1 MKEPS
6 DVKNNGNRIPLWVK
20 LGLTAFVAVL
30 VPNYWRDYGPTNF
43 LYYCDVALM
52 MALAAVWL
60 ESPLLAS
67 MPAVG
72 ILLPQTLW
80 MVDFL
85 CQSVGLPLTGMTA
98 YMFDQGL
105 PLFTR
110 ALSFFHF
117 WLPLLLVWLVWR
129 LGYDRRALPAWTAL
143 AWVLILV
150 CYFLMP
156 APPAPVSNPNQPVNI
171 NYVYGFS
178 SEHPQTWMPQ
188 PLFVAALMAAM
199 PLVLFI
205 PTHLLLRKLFRPAP
219 SPLCEAHREAT
230 KFEPAASSKRRR
242 AAALG
247 ARTSCPPLAAHRE
260 SLNARNSS

>member
-1 MKEPS
+1 MKTPS
-6 DVKNNGNRIPLWVK
+6 RSEDKGRRIPLWVK

-43 LYYCDVALM
+43 LYYCDVSLLM
-52 MALAAVWL
+52 TLAAVWL

-80 MVDFL
+80 MTDFL
-85 CQSVGLPLTGMTA
+85 CQSAGVPLTGMTA
-98 YMFDQGL
+98 YMFNPKL
-105 PLFTR
+105 PLLTR

-129 LGYDRRALPAWTAL
+129 LGYDRRALPAWTGL
-143 AWVLILV
+143 AWGLILI

-156 APPAPVSNPNQPVNI
+156 APPAPLAHPNQPVNI
-171 NYVYGFS
+171 NYVYGF

-188 PLFVAALMAAM
+188 PLFVAVMMAAM
-199 PLVLFI
+199 PLLLFI

-219 SPLCEAHREAT
+219 SPL
-230 KFEPAASSKRRR
+230 
-242 AAALG
+242 
-247 ARTSCPPLAAHRE
+247 RE
-260 SLNARNSS
+260 SPVVVCG